1 MRVTIRTEAMVN
13 YHEGHNITM
22 KDHKIKNLQ
31 ITSGTIN
38 ICWTHPRKWLT
49 HQFKETNSFK
59 KWTSTTDKNPYTDTG
74 TYNKER
80 KSNQDFR
87 K

>member
-31 ITSGTIN
+31 ITSGT
-38 ICWTHPRKWLT
+38 RKWLT

-59 KWTSTTDKNPYTDTG
+59 KWTSTTDKNPYIDTG

-80 KSNQDFR
+80 KPNQDFR